1 MELDEFHLSLLL
13 ICQQGVIVK
22 ISVADNIRSDFL
34 CKVRL
39 ASTRSASENQIFRF
53 NQHRGE
59 RIPVSFELLNQFL
72 LGSGFCLLD
81 NSFFFIF
88 FSVCQYKLVSRFTE
102 PLQAFLNETNC
113 GEDIPTVNDELTAV
127 VITVGHVF
135 YGLAVLFVFIDTCK
149 DTANHLTVRVVF
161 AYRKTLLILN
171 RQRCN
176 LLFKN
181 LAGDAR
187 QGLIGIS
194 SLTLAVGALDHL
206 ASCLFEGDIKGL
218 IVVTKADI
226 IHREPLVC
234 RYHTFGGDGQFEL
247 FLLLCLNSKVLA
259 FQKAFCFY
267 GIKAVRRNIC
277 SVCQIVSNSHY
288 IFRWIPLS
296 VIGYKFVFC
305 ALIMKRDTI
314 LIDVF

>member
-39 ASTRSASENQIFRF
+39 ASTRSASEDQIFRF

-149 DTANHLTVRVVF
+149 DAANHLTVRVVF

-218 IVVTKADI
+218 IVVT
-226 IHREPLVC
+226 
-234 RYHTFGGDGQFEL
+234 
-247 FLLLCLNSKVLA
+247 
-259 FQKAFCFY
+259 
-267 GIKAVRRNIC
+267 
-277 SVCQIVSNSHY
+277 
-288 IFRWIPLS
+288 
-296 VIGYKFVFC
+296 
-305 ALIMKRDTI
+305 
-314 LIDVF
+314 